1 MIRNVTTLL
10 AVLPALLCAAT
21 RTRYIAPALPRCH
34 LTFVRCAGAHAT
46 CRQLRP
52 FQDRRSGF
60 FLTWTA

>member
-1 MIRNVTTLL
+1 MVRNVTALL
-10 AVLPALLCAAT
+10 ACFAGTAAGHDPEPVPDPALT
-21 RTRYIAPALPRCH
+21 PCH
-34 LTFVRCAGAHAT
+34 LTFVRRRRRRA